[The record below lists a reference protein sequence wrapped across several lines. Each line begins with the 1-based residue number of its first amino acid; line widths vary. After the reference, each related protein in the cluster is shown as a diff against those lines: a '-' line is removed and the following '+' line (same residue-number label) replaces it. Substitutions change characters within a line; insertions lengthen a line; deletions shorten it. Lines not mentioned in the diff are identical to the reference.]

1 MFMNYLVFLDPY
13 ANELEKILSGVK
25 CMLVKGIDVS
35 PSKVHPINQGDSL
48 YFLRNKSER
57 DLLVKANVLR
67 VLTIVDNFDH
77 ELSHVLKEFQPKLQL
92 TEHQYN
98 HWSRKKQVLLV
109 EFEAAHKI
117 QIVQVSLNEISE
129 TSDWIAFAEF
139 KSITG

>member
-1 MFMNYLVFLDPY
+1 MNYLVFLDPY

-48 YFLRNKSER
+48 YFLRNKSDR

-67 VLTIVDNFDH
+67 VLTIIDNLDH

-98 HWSRKKQVLLV
+98 HWAGKKQVLLV

-117 QIVQVSLNEISE
+117 QVVQVSLNKISE
-129 TSDWIAFAEF
+129 ACDWIAFAEF
-139 KSITG
+139 KTITG

>member
-25 CMLVKGIDVS
+25 CMLVKGIDIS
-35 PSKVHPINQGDSL
+35 TSKVHPINQGDSL